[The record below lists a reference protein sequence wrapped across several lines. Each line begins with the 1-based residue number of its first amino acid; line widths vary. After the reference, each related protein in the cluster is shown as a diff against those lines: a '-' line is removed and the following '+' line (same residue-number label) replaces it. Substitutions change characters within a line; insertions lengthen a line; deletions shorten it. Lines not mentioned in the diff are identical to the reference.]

1 MPDLSAFHRINTLWL
16 DTFRVFDNNGLNPVT
31 TLTNT
36 NFTKTLLEDGV
47 ISPLTVEVA
56 HLSSGIYQVAFL
68 PVSVGNYD
76 LALDFTVSSV
86 QRHLLFERIQVRTF
100 GLEDLI
106 KAEYGDK
113 ERQPGNPTALIYKD
127 YDGSQIT
134 RYNVTDTSRTRT
146 S

>member
-1 MPDLSAFHRINTLWL
+1 MPDLSAFHRIGTLWL
-16 DTFRVFDNNGLNPVT
+16 DTFRVFDNNGINAVT
-31 TLTNT
+31 TLVNA

-47 ISPLTVEVA
+47 ISSLTVEVA

-76 LALDFTVSSV
+76 LALDFTVSTV

-106 KAEYGDK
+106 IGEYGNK
-113 ERQPGNPTALIYKD
+113 ERQPGNPNVLIYKGF
-127 YDGSQIT
+127 DGSQIA
-134 RYNVTDTSRTRT
+134 RYDVTDTSRTRT